1 MTGSGARKRAGLLGT
16 VARLA
21 LPGLIAAVLV
31 TGASSEAFAFKLFGY
46 GFFEDEEKPASP
58 DAQPY
63 TVDVTVTSPDRDLTS
78 SLRGASQLY
87 SDKDGTPPPSTAAF
101 LSKARA
107 EYERL
112 LAALYAGGY
121 YGGSIAITVGGKPLE
136 QIAPDATLPHPV
148 AVAISVD
155 PGPAFTFGSIVT
167 KGRAPDDGSADN
179 PKIMTPERAGL
190 VPGAPARAESVVK
203 AEQAMVDA
211 WRRLGHPKAVALPRQ
226 ATADHKTDRLDVA
239 IAVASGPAAV
249 FGPVAVTGTKDMD
262 PDFVARQTGLVP
274 GQPYSPEELERAMR
288 RLRRLQVFSSTRLV
302 EADEV
307 TPDGTLP
314 ITVEV
319 AERPLHVFGGGA
331 SWSSLDGIG
340 LEGYWEHRNLFGQ
353 AERLRLEARMSGIDS
368 VDPSK
373 FTYFG
378 GVTFTKPGILD
389 PFTDLTVALSAGR
402 EVYDPYWQN
411 TYRARLGLVHEF
423 SERLT
428 GKIALNGEFDQVQD
442 AFEYSPLTKDFG
454 TRELVFISTPGEIAY
469 DGSDDKLEPTRGWRA
484 KLQLEPFYEAKL
496 GNAGVITRLDGSAYY
511 SLDGQGRFVLAGRAA
526 LGSILG
532 AGADEMPADRLFFA
546 GGGGSV
552 RGYDYRSL
560 GPHIDVG
567 TGQMVAGGRSLI
579 ESSLELRVKV
589 TDTIGVVPFVDAGGA
604 FSPSYPDFSEPL
616 KVGAGLGLRYYT
628 SIGAIR
634 ADFAMPV
641 NPDKGDSRF
650 AFYIGIGE
658 AF

>member
-1 MTGSGARKRAGLLGT
+1 MAGSGKRSKAGLFESA
-16 VARLA
+16 ARAA
-21 LPGLIAAVLV
+21 LPGALAVGLV
-31 TGASSEAFAFKLFGY
+31 MSLPEQAHAFKLFGY
-46 GFFEDEEKPASP
+46 GFFESEEKPVSP

-63 TVDVTVTSPDRDLTS
+63 SIEVTVATGDKDLAS

-87 SDKDGTPPPSTAAF
+87 SGKDDTPPPSTAAF

-112 LAALYAGGY
+112 LAGLYANGY
-121 YGGSIAITVGGKPLE
+121 YGGSVAITVNGRPLE

-148 AVAISVD
+148 PVTIAVD
-155 PGPAFTFGSIVT
+155 PGPLFTFGSIVM

-190 VPGAPARAESVVK
+190 VPGEPARADSVLK

-211 WRRLGHPKAVALPRQ
+211 WRRLGHPKAGALPREV
-226 ATADHKTDRLDVA
+226 TANHKTDRLDVA

-249 FGPVAVTGTKDMD
+249 YGPVAVTGTKDMD

-288 RLRRLQVFSSTRLV
+288 RLRRLQVFSSTRIV
-302 EADEV
+302 EADAV

-314 ITVEV
+314 LTVNV
-319 AERPLHVFGGGA
+319 AERPGHVFGGGA

-340 LEGYWEHRNLFGQ
+340 LEGYWENRNLFGE
-353 AERLRLEARMSGIDS
+353 AERLRLEGRVSGIDT
-368 VDPSK
+368 VDTSK
-373 FTYFG
+373 FTYFAG
-378 GVTFTKPGILD
+378 ATFTKPGVFD
-389 PFTDLTVALSAGR
+389 PFTDFTATLSAGR

-411 TYRARLGLVHEF
+411 TFRLRLGLLHEF

-428 GKIALNGEFDQVQD
+428 GKIAVNGEFDQVQD
-442 AFEYSPLTKDFG
+442 AFEYSPLTKEFG
-454 TRELVFISTPGEIAY
+454 TRELLFFSTPGEIAY
-469 DGSDDKLEPTRGWRA
+469 DATDDKLEPTRGYRT
-484 KLQLEPFYEAKL
+484 KLLLEPFYEAQF
-496 GNAGVITRLDGSAYY
+496 GNGGLISRFDGSAYF
-511 SLDGQGRFVLAGRAA
+511 SPDGQGRFVLAARAA
-526 LGSILG
+526 VGSIVG
-532 AGADEMPADRLFFA
+532 AKASEMPADRLFFA

-552 RGYDYRSL
+552 RGYAYRSL
-560 GPHIDVG
+560 GPTIDVG
-567 TGQMVAGGRSLI
+567 TGQMIAGGRSLI
-579 ESSLELRVKV
+579 EGSLELRVKV
-589 TDTIGVVPFVDAGGA
+589 TETIGIVPFVDAGGA
-604 FSPSYPDFSEPL
+604 FSSSFPDFSQEL
-616 KVGAGLGLRYYT
+616 KIGAGVGLRYYT

-634 ADFAMPV
+634 ADVAMPV
-641 NPDKGDSRF
+641 NPSKGDSRF

>member
-1 MTGSGARKRAGLLGT
+1 
-16 VARLA
+16 
-21 LPGLIAAVLV
+21 
-31 TGASSEAFAFKLFGY
+31 
-46 GFFEDEEKPASP
+46 
-58 DAQPY
+58 
-63 TVDVTVTSPDRDLTS
+63 
-78 SLRGASQLY
+78 
-87 SDKDGTPPPSTAAF
+87 
-101 LSKARA
+101 
-107 EYERL
+107 
-112 LAALYAGGY
+112 
-121 YGGSIAITVGGKPLE
+121 
-136 QIAPDATLPHPV
+136 
-148 AVAISVD
+148 
-155 PGPAFTFGSIVT
+155 
-167 KGRAPDDGSADN
+167 
-179 PKIMTPERAGL
+179 
-190 VPGAPARAESVVK
+190 
-203 AEQAMVDA
+203 
-211 WRRLGHPKAVALPRQ
+211 
-226 ATADHKTDRLDVA
+226 
-239 IAVASGPAAV
+239 
-249 FGPVAVTGTKDMD
+249 VAVTGTKDMD
-262 PDFVARQTGLVP
+262 PDFVARQTGIVP
-274 GQPYSPEELERAMR
+274 GQPYSPQELERAMR

-314 ITVEV
+314 ITVNV

-340 LEGYWEHRNLFGQ
+340 VEGYWEDRNLFGQ
-353 AERLRLEARMSGIDS
+353 AERLRIEGRMSGIDS
-368 VDPSK
+368 ADPSK

-378 GVTFTKPGILD
+378 GISFIKPGILD
-389 PFTDLTVALSAGR
+389 PFTDLTAAVSAGR

-411 TYRARLGLVHEF
+411 TYRARLGLLHEF

-428 GKIALNGEFDQVQD
+428 AKIALNGEFDQVQD

-454 TRELVFISTPGEIAY
+454 TRELLFFSTPGEVAY
-469 DGSDDKLEPTRGWRA
+469 DASDDKLEPTRGWRA
-484 KLQLEPFYEAKL
+484 KLQLEPFYEARF
-496 GNAGVITRLDGSAYY
+496 GNAGVITRLDGSAYF
-511 SLDGQGRFVLAGRAA
+511 SPDGQGRFVLAARGA

-532 AGADEMPADRLFFA
+532 ASAGEMPADRLFFA

-579 ESSLELRVKV
+579 EGSMELRVKV
-589 TDTIGVVPFVDAGGA
+589 TDTIGVMPFVDAGGA

-616 KVGAGLGLRYYT
+616 KVGAGVGLRYYT

-658 AF
+658 TF